1 MKKEKKITHYYTSF
15 FREIAISRTKKLQL
29 MILYTTCSLRP
40 ENTIHSD
47 QQNKKSHPLCVLY
60 PTLPIK
66 KMYFVV
72 LYIGEKCQKTYY
84 KLQAI
89 MYSNIIIG
97 QYFTKQKQIFL
108 AGLFLKKYI
117 TVDDV

>member
-1 MKKEKKITHYYTSF
+1 
-15 FREIAISRTKKLQL
+15 
-29 MILYTTCSLRP
+29 
-40 ENTIHSD
+40 
-47 QQNKKSHPLCVLY
+47 
-60 PTLPIK
+60 
-66 KMYFVV
+66 MYFVV

-97 QYFTKQKQIFL
+97 QYFTKQKQIFPCWL
-108 AGLFLKKYI
+108 VFKKYI

>member
-1 MKKEKKITHYYTSF
+1 
-15 FREIAISRTKKLQL
+15 

-47 QQNKKSHPLCVLY
+47 QQNKTKNRIPCVYYILHY
-60 PTLPIK
+60 LLK

-108 AGLFLKKYI
+108 AGLFLKN
-117 TVDDV
+117 T